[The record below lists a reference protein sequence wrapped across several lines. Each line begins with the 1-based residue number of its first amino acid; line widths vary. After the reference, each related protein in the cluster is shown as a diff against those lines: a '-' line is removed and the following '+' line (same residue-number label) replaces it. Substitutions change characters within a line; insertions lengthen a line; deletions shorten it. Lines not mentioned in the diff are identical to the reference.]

1 MQDTIIIIMDG
12 AGMDI
17 NNGMAIEVDVVDVC
31 PDVEMELDVD
41 RWKGNNFE

>member
-12 AGMDI
+12 VGMAI
-17 NNGMAIEVDVVDVC
+17 SNGMAIEVVAVDVC

-41 RWKGNNFE
+41 RWKGNL